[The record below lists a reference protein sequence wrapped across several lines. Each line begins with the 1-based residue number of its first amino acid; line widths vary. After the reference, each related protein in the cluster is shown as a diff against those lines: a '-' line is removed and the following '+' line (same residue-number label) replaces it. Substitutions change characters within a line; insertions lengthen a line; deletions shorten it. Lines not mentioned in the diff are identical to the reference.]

1 MRGGKRPGAGRPA
14 IGDNKRVQMSCL
26 LAPKTKEWLL
36 QQSAEQGVST
46 GKIIDVCVESF
57 IELAERESQQ

>member
-1 MRGGKRPGAGRPA
+1 MRGGRRPGAGRPTKE
-14 IGDNKRVQMSCL
+14 NKRVQMSCL

-57 IELAERESQQ
+57 IELAERESQR